1 MRMARMVGD
10 GFSFPSFGRVGEPEL
25 RVMHQVGRVVCRFVL
40 AAGSA
45 VDGLARD
52 CCLRNSGSVGCS
64 CHTPVDVARWWFL
77 RSELVMGESRLSVGG
92 SRLAAARVGGQSRWF
107 SC

>member
-1 MRMARMVGD
+1 M
-10 GFSFPSFGRVGEPEL
+10 GEPEL
-25 RVMHQVGRVVCRFVL
+25 GVMHQVGRVVRSFVL

-45 VDGLARD
+45 VDGWARD
-52 CCLRNSGSVGCS
+52 CCLRRSGCVGCG
-64 CHTPVDVARWWFL
+64 CHTPVDVAGWRFL
-77 RSELVMGESRLSVGG
+77 RSELVMGESRLSVDG